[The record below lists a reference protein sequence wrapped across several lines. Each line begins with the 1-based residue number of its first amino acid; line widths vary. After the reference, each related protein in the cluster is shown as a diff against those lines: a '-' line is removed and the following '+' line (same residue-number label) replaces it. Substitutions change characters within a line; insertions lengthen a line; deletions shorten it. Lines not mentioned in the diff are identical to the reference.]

1 MTLNVEMC
9 NTTEIYCYDLTT
21 ESDCAMARARPS
33 DAGPCTCVSWPRVAN
48 LSLQPFQLFRA
59 EPRLHAAR
67 VRSWTYYDPAN
78 PDYGGSCEGQVEES
92 FCPGGERLSPQAS
105 LAVSDAA
112 G

>member
-1 MTLNVEMC
+1 MHVRVL
-9 NTTEIYCYDLTT
+9 
-21 ESDCAMARARPS
+21 A
-33 DAGPCTCVSWPRVAN
+33 RVAN

-112 G
+112 GRIYLAHHSMLGDLNCTARLQ